1 MYSKSFQNKL
11 SVVSNP
17 YGKAGAS
24 KKILRTIKKFSL
36 NNILKKQFLRCINL
50 FA

>member
-17 YGKAGAS
+17 YGEPGAS
-24 KKILRTIKKFSL
+24 KKILRTIKKFPL
-36 NNILKKQFLRCINL
+36 KGILKKQFYDL
-50 FA
+50 